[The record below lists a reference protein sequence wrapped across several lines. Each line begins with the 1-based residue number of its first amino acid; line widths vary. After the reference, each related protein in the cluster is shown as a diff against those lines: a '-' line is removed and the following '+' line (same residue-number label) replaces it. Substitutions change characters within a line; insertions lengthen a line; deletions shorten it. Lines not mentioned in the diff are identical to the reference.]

1 MRDPELVEL
10 EIRHLETQLARAA
23 LGELDAELFKK
34 LRLQY
39 GIYSLRRR
47 PTQHMVRVRV
57 PLGHLSPEQLD
68 AVAEACDQFTPSR
81 ACHLT
86 TRQDVQLYGIDRT
99 RLTALLRRLAG
110 AGLTT
115 REASGNVVR
124 NITCCPW
131 AGVSPDEAFDV
142 PPYAQAV
149 SRYLLRNPIGQL
161 LPRKVKIAFEGCR
174 ADHAR
179 VLIHDIGVVAVP
191 NGEEPGFRI
200 FLGGGLGPSP
210 KAAQLL
216 EPWTGVEW
224 LLPTIEAVLRVF
236 DRLGERRL
244 RARARLKFLIE
255 AIGWN
260 EFRQRVLEE
269 RAALRA

>member
-124 NITCCPW
+124 NVTCCPW
-131 AGVSPDEAFDV
+131 DGVSPKESFDIT
-142 PPYAQAV
+142 PYAQAV
-149 SRYLLRNPIGQL
+149 SRYLLRNPLSQM
-161 LPRKVKIAFEGCR
+161 LPRKVKIAFEGCST
-174 ADHAR
+174 DHAR
-179 VLIHDIGVVAVP
+179 TAIHDVGVVAALQD
-191 NGEEPGFRI
+191 GRAGFRI
-200 FLGGGLGPSP
+200 YAGGGLGPAP
-210 KAAQLL
+210 RAGQLI
-216 EPWTGVEW
+216 EPWTRAEL
-224 LLPTIEAVLRVF
+224 LLPTI
-236 DRLGERRL
+236 
-244 RARARLKFLIE
+244 
-255 AIGWN
+255 
-260 EFRQRVLEE
+260 
-269 RAALRA
+269 